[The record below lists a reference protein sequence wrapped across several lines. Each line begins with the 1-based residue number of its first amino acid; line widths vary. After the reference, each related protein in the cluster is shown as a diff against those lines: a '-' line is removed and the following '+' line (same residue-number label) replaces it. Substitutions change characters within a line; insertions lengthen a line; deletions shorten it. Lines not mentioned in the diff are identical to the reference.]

1 MKQGKGI
8 VVEVAARDHVIV
20 MTSQGEFLRVPFSKP
35 VCVGQEIQY
44 TIKRPPFYFKWTVAA
59 VLLLALV
66 GSAGQIADIPG
77 GTTPAFF
84 VTLDINPSIELAL
97 NSGQRVVHAEG
108 LNEEGRDLISKIDLV
123 GATFKQAVESIE
135 IQAES
140 EGYLE
145 PGKNEIVVTISQPGI
160 DEYEQV
166 RFNDPSGP
174 DAGADQEIEAVIKE
188 TLGTI
193 YHVQMWRV
201 PADAREKIRETGLTP
216 AKYIAVY
223 VDLESAS
230 LPESEKAAA
239 GSTTQVT
246 ATIERN
252 GDYHYFEFEV
262 TRPVFSSS
270 KFIRT
275 SKE

>member
-97 NSGQRVVHAEG
+97 TA
-108 LNEEGRDLISKIDLV
+108 
-123 GATFKQAVESIE
+123 ATSC
-135 IQAES
+135 
-140 EGYLE
+140 
-145 PGKNEIVVTISQPGI
+145 PC
-160 DEYEQV
+160 
-166 RFNDPSGP
+166 
-174 DAGADQEIEAVIKE
+174 
-188 TLGTI
+188 
-193 YHVQMWRV
+193 
-201 PADAREKIRETGLTP
+201 
-216 AKYIAVY
+216 
-223 VDLESAS
+223 
-230 LPESEKAAA
+230 
-239 GSTTQVT
+239 
-246 ATIERN
+246 
-252 GDYHYFEFEV
+252 
-262 TRPVFSSS
+262 
-270 KFIRT
+270 
-275 SKE
+275 